1 MVSLPR
7 NKKSAAAVLLIAVS
21 ALALFSCD
29 TEEERVKERKY
40 GIDRV
45 FRRGPVDFRVA
56 VSEKEI
62 NIAQRLDLL
71 LETSVKEGYSAS
83 LPSFG
88 EKLERFGIVDYRT
101 FQPELG
107 ENGKIITRRRYR
119 LEPFLS
125 GEYIIPPMEVEFHAE
140 GDTTRHVIESD
151 SIKVT
156 VTSLLEEDKA
166 DLKIR
171 DIASPVGLPGEFPLT
186 PVLIGAAVVI
196 AAAVI
201 LLIRVRRRKQ
211 RVVPPPAAHE
221 VALAR
226 LQRLIE
232 SGLADKQRYVE
243 LTVEISDILRHYI
256 EDRFGLR
263 APERTTEEF
272 LEEARAGLNIGAGK
286 KEVLERFMRHCD
298 LVKFAA
304 FQPTSDDVQC
314 TFDSCRDF
322 IEATRIEKEVNRK
335 AATGAAA

>member
-1 MVSLPR
+1 MVSLIK
-7 NKKSAAAVLLIAVS
+7 NMKSPVAVLLIAAS

-29 TEEERVKERKY
+29 KEEDRAKEREY
-40 GIDRV
+40 AIDRV

-56 VSEKEI
+56 VSRKEI
-62 NIAQRLDLL
+62 NIAQRIDLL
-71 LETSVKEGYSAS
+71 LETSVKDGYSAE

-88 EKLERFGIVDYRT
+88 EKLEQFGIVDYRT

-107 ENGKIITRRRYR
+107 EDGGIITRRSYR

-125 GEYIIPPMEVEFHAE
+125 GEYTIPPMEVEFYAE
-140 GDTTRHVIESD
+140 GDTTRHVLESD

-156 VTSLLEEDKA
+156 VTSLLPEDKA

-171 DIASPVGLPGEFPLT
+171 DIAPPVSLPEEFPLV
-186 PVLIGAAVVI
+186 PVLIGAAAVI

-201 LLIRVRRRKQ
+201 LLIGARRRK
-211 RVVPPPAAHE
+211 RRAVPPPAAHE

-232 SGLADKQRYVE
+232 SGLAEEERYIE

-272 LEEARAGLNIGAGK
+272 LEEARAGLNIGAER
-286 KEVLERFMRHCD
+286 KEMLERFMRHCD

-304 FQPTSDDVQC
+304 LRPTSGDVQR

-335 AATGAAA
+335 AAEAAA